1 MDDMVCRRFGFLVSG
16 IVMLGIATGTIAA
29 GPKAY
34 VGNFSDSTV
43 SVIDTA
49 TGAVVATVPVS
60 TGPHG
65 MAITP
70 DGRTAYVSGDG
81 ASMVTAIDTATDKV
95 AQTIEVGKSP
105 HGLAIT
111 PDGRTLLVGVYGDD
125 RVAFVDIATQKVV
138 GTAAV
143 AKPHTI
149 AMRPDGKVAYVSSQE
164 PGNFGLVVVD
174 VPGRAVLRRVAL
186 EKTPRDVEFGFDG
199 KALYFTLA
207 GVNAVQVLD
216 PASDKI
222 VAQVATGAS
231 PHIANFFRGASAGTA
246 VVQGPGELLLFNPET
261 NAPLRSIA
269 VGKQPHWEA
278 SADGKTIYV
287 TNEGG
292 NDVSIVDLTTGKV
305 TSVPVG
311 KAPRK
316 VVVQRVSAAPAAA
329 TKVSIANFA
338 FLPATLAIAPGQT
351 VTWSNDDGA
360 PHGLAY
366 KDGAAGTDVLLPGAT
381 FSRTYDKPG
390 TFDYLCAVHPYMTG
404 KVVVQAH

>member
-1 MDDMVCRRFGFLVSG
+1 
-16 IVMLGIATGTIAA
+16 
-29 GPKAY
+29 
-34 VGNFSDSTV
+34 
-43 SVIDTA
+43 
-49 TGAVVATVPVS
+49 
-60 TGPHG
+60 
-65 MAITP
+65 
-70 DGRTAYVSGDG
+70 
-81 ASMVTAIDTATDKV
+81 
-95 AQTIEVGKSP
+95 
-105 HGLAIT
+105 
-111 PDGRTLLVGVYGDD
+111 
-125 RVAFVDIATQKVV
+125 
-138 GTAAV
+138 
-143 AKPHTI
+143 
-149 AMRPDGKVAYVSSQE
+149 MRPDGKVAYVSSQE
-164 PGNFGLVVVD
+164 PGNFALVVVD

-222 VAQVATGAS
+222 VAQVPTGAS
-231 PHIANFFRGASAGTA
+231 PHIANFYRGASAGTA

-278 SADGKTIYV
+278 TADGKTIYV

-292 NDVSIVDLTTGKV
+292 NDVSIVDLATGKV

-316 VVVQRVSAAPAAA
+316 VVVQRVSAAAPAGG

-338 FLPATLAIAPGQT
+338 FAPATLAITAGET

-366 KDGAAGTDVLLPGAT
+366 PDGAKGIDVLLPGAS

-404 KVVVQAH
+404 KVVVQAR

>member
-1 MDDMVCRRFGFLVSG
+1 
-16 IVMLGIATGTIAA
+16 MLGIAASAAAA

-34 VGNFSDSTV
+34 VGNFSDNTV
-43 SVIDTA
+43 SVIDTG
-49 TGAVVATVPVS
+49 TGSVVATVPVS

-65 MAITP
+65 MVITP
-70 DGRTAYVSGDG
+70 DGRITYVSGDG
-81 ASMVTAIDTATDKV
+81 ASTVTAIDTATDKV
-95 AQTIEVGKSP
+95 AHTIEVGKSP
-105 HGLAIT
+105 HGLAMT
-111 PDGRTLLVGVYGDD
+111 PDGRTLLVGVFGDD
-125 RVAFVDIATQKVV
+125 RVAFVDVATQKVV

-149 AMRPDGKVAYVSSQE
+149 AMRPDGQAAYVASQE
-164 PGNFGLVVVD
+164 PGNFGLVIID

-186 EKTPRDVEFGFDG
+186 DKPPRDVEFGFDG
-199 KALYFTLA
+199 KALYFTSA
-207 GVNAVQVLD
+207 GTNAVQVLD
-216 PASDKI
+216 PTSDKI
-222 VAQVATGAS
+222 VAQVPTGAS
-231 PHIANFFRGASAGTA
+231 PHIANFYRGASTGTA

-278 SADGKTIYV
+278 TADGKTIYV
-287 TNEGG
+287 TNEGS
-292 NDVSIVDLTTGKV
+292 NDVSIVDLATGKV

-316 VVVQRVSAAPAAA
+316 VVVQRVSAATPAGGA
-329 TKVSIANFA
+329 KVSIANFA
-338 FLPATLAIAPGQT
+338 FTPATLMIAPGQT

-366 KDGAAGTDVLLPGAT
+366 HDGAKGTDVLLPGAS
-381 FSRTYDKPG
+381 FSRTYDQPG

-404 KVVVQAH
+404 KVIVEAR